1 MLYPTQRHGVTNPP
15 QVHHMYTMLTDYV
28 LKNL

>member
-1 MLYPTQRHGVTNPP
+1 MLYPTKRHGVTNPA
-15 QVHHMYTMLTDYV
+15 QVSIYRMMTDYV